1 MCPKLTLFCLVNS
14 LSLNL
19 PTELVGFSTFIFRP
33 PELMELNILLMFTNC
48 WTRCRMTKCDVVW
61 KIFPRKLF
69 LIQTKTDNMSF
80 VIHLF
85 CNNTVRNLN
94 IGFGFVIFSDNSFF
108 QLAERHFFSLFFLM
122 TYNFT
127 TRLVFKQEKV
137 IAVILIIASC
147 FSE

>member
-108 QLAERHFFSLFFLM
+108 SLQNDTSFPFFFDDL
-122 TYNFT
+122 
-127 TRLVFKQEKV
+127 
-137 IAVILIIASC
+137 
-147 FSE
+147 